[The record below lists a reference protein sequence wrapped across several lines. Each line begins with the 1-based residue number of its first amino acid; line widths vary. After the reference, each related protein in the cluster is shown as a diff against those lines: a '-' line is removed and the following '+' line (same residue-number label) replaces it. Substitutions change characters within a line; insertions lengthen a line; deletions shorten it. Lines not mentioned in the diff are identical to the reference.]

1 MRRLKRFVISAAM
14 AGTAVGVAAPA
25 AVVSSVNVMAQE
37 SVYHAAISWTEGGRV
52 ESDLSNATVYNESNE
67 IFGSV
72 SSGRQLKIKAV
83 PNEGYEFLNWDF
95 QGTVVDTNGSRYSS
109 ETTIDIANA
118 TGELIKAK
126 AVFVKKVSGE
136 HTIENST
143 RYGSMPEKAK
153 AGDMVHIETRTP
165 DWFSEVEENKNVLY
179 YGYSEYY
186 GILRADNGVDV
197 SDQLLESKY
206 EKDFIMPD
214 YDIII
219 VTSDVISNVSWKAG
233 DGKVEDEIEWGED
246 LPVFSIKDEG
256 GILNGIT
263 EARAGETVRLQAP
276 VDVDDY
282 YYEIYRKDNG
292 EDIEDITEQI
302 EWIDKDSFFMPE
314 CDIIVE
320 VGYLSGALKDT
331 ESPEEEDGSVTEEKK
346 YTIFNESGADVVESA
361 LPGEEIFLKTPP
373 LPEEFKKYIEEGAQ
387 NVSYNEDYSI
397 IRIEDKKD
405 VTDELLNT
413 KTDSFVMPAYDV
425 QIITKTITSSI
436 APLPK
441 DMDNVKSQITEA
453 DGTVVDEEKW
463 IENKN
468 ATPEEDKDL
477 SLDTEEEGTPVARV
491 AKTVQ
496 SAGEASATKAV
507 VSRIASSAPATV
519 TAAGTT
525 AVTPVTTRR
534 SGTNPT
540 IVNTAPATGDSTGS
554 IVWIIAVAGATVAAG
569 AAAVTMIQRRKN
581 EG

>member
-109 ETTIDIANA
+109 ETTIDTANA

-153 AGDMVHIETRTP
+153 AGDMVRIETRTP
-165 DWFSEVEENKNVLY
+165 DWFSDYEENKNVLD

-206 EKDFIMPD
+206 DKDFIMPD

-233 DGKVEDEIEWGED
+233 DSKVEDEIEWGED

-276 VDVDDY
+276 ADVDDY
-282 YYEIYRKDNG
+282 YYEIYRKDNV
-292 EDIEDITEQI
+292 EDITEQI

-320 VGYLSGALKDT
+320 AGYLSGALKDT
-331 ESPEEEDGSVTEEKK
+331 ESPEEEDGSVTEEKT

-361 LPGEEIFLKTPP
+361 LPGEEIFLKTP
-373 LPEEFKKYIEEGAQ
+373 LPEEFKNYIEEGFH

-413 KTDSFVMPAYDV
+413 KTNSFVMPAYDV
-425 QIITKTITSSI
+425 KIITKTKTTSI
-436 APLPK
+436 ALPPK

-468 ATPEEDKDL
+468 ATSEEDKEL
-477 SLDTEEEGTPVARV
+477 PLNTEEEGTSVAHV

-496 SAGEASATKAV
+496 SAGKAAATESVA
-507 VSRIASSAPATV
+507 SRIASSAPATV

-554 IVWIIAVAGATVAAG
+554 IVWIIAVAGAAVAAG
-569 AAAVTMIQRRKN
+569 AATMTMIQRRKN

>member
-1 MRRLKRFVISAAM
+1 MRRLKRFVISATM

-153 AGDMVHIETRTP
+153 AGDMVRIETRIP

-197 SDQLLESKY
+197 SDKLLES
-206 EKDFIMPD
+206 EFDKDFIMPD

-219 VTSDVISNVSWKAG
+219 VTSAKASSISWKTG
-233 DGKVEDEIEWGED
+233 DGTVEDEIDWGED
-246 LPVFSIKDEG
+246 LPVFSIRDDAS
-256 GILNGIT
+256 ILNGIT
-263 EARAGETVRLQAP
+263 EAHAGETVRLQAP
-276 VDVDDY
+276 ADVDDY

-292 EDIEDITEQI
+292 EDITEQI

-331 ESPEEEDGSVTEEKK
+331 ESPEKEDGSVTEEKK

-361 LPGEEIFLKTPP
+361 LPGEEIFLKTP
-373 LPEEFKKYIEEGAQ
+373 LPEEFKNYIEEGAR

-413 KTDSFVMPAYDV
+413 KTNSFVMPAYDV
-425 QIITKTITSSI
+425 KIITKTITTSI
-436 APLPK
+436 APPPK
-441 DMDNVKSQITEA
+441 DMDNVKSQITGA

-468 ATPEEDKDL
+468 ATSEEDKEL
-477 SLDTEEEGTPVARV
+477 PLKTEEEGTSVAHV

-496 SAGEASATKAV
+496 SAGKAAATKAV
-507 VSRIASSAPATV
+507 ASRIASSAPATV

-554 IVWIIAVAGATVAAG
+554 IVWIIAVAGAAVAAG
-569 AAAVTMIQRRKN
+569 AATVTMIQRRKN

>member
-95 QGTVVDTNGSRYSS
+95 QGTVDDTNGSRYSS

-165 DWFSEVEENKNVLY
+165 DWFSDYEENKNVLD

-197 SDQLLESKY
+197 SDQLLEGKY
-206 EKDFIMPD
+206 DFIMPD

-219 VTSDVISNVSWKAG
+219 VASDVISNVSWKAG

-282 YYEIYRKDNG
+282 YYEIYRKDNV
-292 EDIEDITEQI
+292 EDITEQI

-331 ESPEEEDGSVTEEKK
+331 ESPDEENGSVTEEKK

-361 LPGEEIFLKTPP
+361 LPGEEIFLKTP
-373 LPEEFKKYIEEGAQ
+373 LPEEFKNYIEEGFH

-413 KTDSFVMPAYDV
+413 KTNSFVMPAYDV
-425 QIITKTITSSI
+425 KIITKTITTSI
-436 APLPK
+436 ASPPK

-468 ATPEEDKDL
+468 ATSEEDKEL
-477 SLDTEEEGTPVARV
+477 PLKTEEEGTSVAHV

-496 SAGEASATKAV
+496 SAGKAAATKAIA
-507 VSRIASSAPATV
+507 SRIASSAPATV
-519 TAAGTT
+519 SAAGTT

-554 IVWIIAVAGATVAAG
+554 IVWIIAVAGAAVAAG